1 MICNEPYLSANKLL
15 SDRNCVQIMA
25 PGKSVAV
32 VLPARYV
39 PGERI
44 GNVDRDVAAY
54 LKCYM
59 DDDFDVL
66 LASNCY
72 KVGFYFTCILSEDT
86 HHRGDG
92 YFIKIIVRSNNS
104 ASWCDDMFDS
114 ILAKGLNPVK
124 LY

>member
-1 MICNEPYLSANKLL
+1 
-15 SDRNCVQIMA
+15 MA

-32 VLPARYV
+32 LLPARYV

-44 GNVDRDVAAY
+44 GNVDRDVAAI

-66 LASNCY
+66 LASDSYN
-72 KVGFYFTCILSEDT
+72 VGFYFSCILIEDT

-92 YFIKIIVRSNNS
+92 YLVKIIVRSDNS
-104 ASWCDDMFDS
+104 ILWCDEMFDN